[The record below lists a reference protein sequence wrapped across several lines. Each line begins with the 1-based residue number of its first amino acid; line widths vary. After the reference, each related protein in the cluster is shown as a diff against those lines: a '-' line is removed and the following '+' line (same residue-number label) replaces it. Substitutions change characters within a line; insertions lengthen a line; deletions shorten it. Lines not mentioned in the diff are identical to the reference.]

1 MQVQSLLFQ
10 ITLLFF
16 VDVGG
21 DIIMVDDATT
31 SSNPLVVPIQN
42 EEFKETPFNVNVFQ
56 QSCKEKL
63 IGKVVHI

>member
-1 MQVQSLLFQ
+1 
-10 ITLLFF
+10 
-16 VDVGG
+16 
-21 DIIMVDDATT
+21 MVNDAIT

-42 EEFKETPFNVNVFQ
+42 EEFKETPFNVNVSQ